1 MTKWLNLATGGYAS
15 LVLYSIAA
23 VAIAAAFGWTYHS
36 GYSSAATAWSLKY
49 DQREVAI
56 VAATNAEI
64 SRIFEAN
71 ARAKAIEAK
80 RLAELDAANAALE
93 AHIKELS
100 DEANADPDRD
110 RVCLSDGSGLRIDS
124 VR

>member
-1 MTKWLNLATGGYAS
+1 MKWLNLITGGWGS
-15 LVLYSIAA
+15 VIVCGLVAL
-23 VAIAAAFGWTYHS
+23 AIATSYGWTYHA
-36 GYSSAATAWSLKY
+36 GSAASTARWQLKY
-49 DQREVAI
+49 DQREVEI

-71 ARAKAIEAK
+71 ARAKALEAK
-80 RLAELDAANAALE
+80 RLADLLADNEALE
-93 AHIKELS
+93 KHIKELS